1 MADRL
6 MPVVGLEVS
15 AVGAAHA
22 YDDLLDAWVI
32 DREDAGLRARV
43 RDEIGARV
51 AVTDTVM
58 RDDEVAEQVAR
69 TALATL
75 T

>member
-1 MADRL
+1 

-15 AVGAAHA
+15 AVGAARA
-22 YDDLLDAWVI
+22 YEDLLDGWVLDRI
-32 DREDAGLRARV
+32 DDGLAARV
-43 RDEIGARV
+43 RDEMRVRV

-75 T
+75 S